1 MSFQLVISRSG
12 VPLFLAALLV
22 FCILRVLLN
31 ELNWEERERWWP
43 GLSPLSLSD
52 GAGRFSIFS
61 GDNLLAFGIRIGGS
75 WAGPWGGG
83 LSGELSWVER

>member
-43 GLSPLSLSD
+43 GLSPLSLSG

-61 GDNLLAFGIRIGGS
+61 GDNLLAV
-75 WAGPWGGG
+75 
-83 LSGELSWVER
+83 LSLQCRGWKGKYKVNH